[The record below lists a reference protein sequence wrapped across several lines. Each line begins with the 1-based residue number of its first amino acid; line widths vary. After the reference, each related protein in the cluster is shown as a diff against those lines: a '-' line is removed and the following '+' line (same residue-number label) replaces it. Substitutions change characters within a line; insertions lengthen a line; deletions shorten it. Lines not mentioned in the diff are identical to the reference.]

1 MLFKKTTITMKTTFL
16 RQIGVYG
23 FNDIEPLILA
33 SLVSED
39 PILLI
44 GLSGTGKTYLL
55 NSISEALGLNHK
67 HYNASLLSFDD
78 LIGFP
83 FPSDDKRSI
92 EFLPTP
98 ATIWDAESVLID
110 ELSRCKPEI
119 QNKFFSIVH
128 ERKIQGIALNTLRY
142 RWAAMNPLL
151 FSDSDAENYS
161 GSQALDPALADRFAF
176 ILDVPDWLALNEA
189 DQEAVVWP
197 AGEGALSDDAG
208 ALNEFIQNARALFEQ
223 RIKIPDQDVIVYSR
237 LVTSFLHQADMRIS
251 PRRAR
256 LMARNLVAL
265 QCVCETSGTEVDNAV
280 RDKLFKLALFKSI
293 PQRAYCNEI
302 EEHKLEAAHAEAIRF
317 VNKKDPNEQWLSS
330 FLLDDSLERKA
341 ERLLLGKANKDT
353 KSLGLIQFFQK
364 ESKERKALFGFVLFP
379 LLLANE
385 IVNDDALN
393 TVARVAS
400 SMMVI
405 DGTIDW
411 RQSMNNPNRKHPKWT
426 TCLQYIDLLKNDEA
440 RQQRAKHFFLYLL
453 KEAIDINDP
462 FQHEVELNNLYNVVA
477 NMAQTVFNI
486 KETYMQTSLRVLP
499 PLTPEQE
506 AEINTYDLHWRP
518 TLTEAARRGE
528 SIKETYERNKGL
540 DDLM

>member
-1 MLFKKTTITMKTTFL
+1 MKTTFL

-83 FPSDDKRSI
+83 FPSTDQRSI

-128 ERKIQGIALNTLRY
+128 ERKIQGIALHSLRY
-142 RWAAMNPLL
+142 RWAAMNPLQTL
-151 FSDSDAENYS
+151 ESDMENYA

-208 ALNEFIQNARALFEQ
+208 TLRDFVTKARSLFEQ
-223 RIKIPDQDVIVYSR
+223 KIKLPDYNVIIYSR
-237 LVTSFLHQADMRIS
+237 LVTSFLHQADIRIS

-265 QCVCETSGTEVDNAV
+265 LAVCETAGTEVDNAV

-293 PQRAYCNEI
+293 PQRAYSNQI

-317 VNKKDPNEQWLSS
+317 LNKKDPNEQWLSS

-341 ERLLLGKANKDT
+341 ERLLLGKANKET
-353 KSLGLIQFFQK
+353 KSLGLIQFCQK
-364 ESKERKALFGFVLFP
+364 ESKERIALMGFVLFP
-379 LLLANE
+379 LLLAND
-385 IVNDDALN
+385 IVNEDALN
-393 TVARVAS
+393 VVARVARP
-400 SMMVI
+400 MMLI

-411 RQSMNNPNRKHPKWT
+411 RQTLNNPNRKHPQWT
-426 TCLQYIDLLKNDEA
+426 TCLQYIDLLKKDA
-440 RQQRAKHFFLYLL
+440 PRQQRAKQFFLYLI
-453 KEAIDINDP
+453 KENLFNRDP
-462 FQHEVELNNLYNVVA
+462 LQHEVDLNNLYNAVA
-477 NMAQTVFNI
+477 NIAQEVFEMN
-486 KETYMQTSLRVLP
+486 ETYMASSLRELP

-506 AEINTYDLHWRP
+506 AEINTYELHWRA
-518 TLTEAARRGE
+518 TLTQAARKGQ
-528 SIKETYERNKGL
+528 SIKETYERNKTIDSL
-540 DDLM
+540 T